1 LLRIVNE
8 ILMTFLS
15 KSRIQSG
22 QQCHR
27 RLWLELNQRERM
39 NWSPQAQSRLD
50 AGTQFGELAQSLLG
64 GGLLIR
70 PGHRELK
77 QALAETAAA
86 LTRPSAEVPRL
97 FEPAF
102 EHEGVRVRVDAL
114 ERSPDGDRLVE
125 VKSTTGVKESYLW
138 DCAIQTWVARGAGRP
153 IRSVGVGHINNR
165 FVYTTEGDY
174 GGLLTVTDITSEVEA
189 LVPLVPGV
197 VAELKQVIAGSEPAI
212 RTGAHCSSPYDCPF
226 MGHCSS
232 QEPPRPTYPVA
243 ILPRIGRLLERLTAL
258 GFDDLTQVPDEL
270 LDSELHKRVA
280 LASRTGMPWTSGQ
293 LPALLAALP
302 YPRHYLDFETVG
314 FVIPRWLGT
323 RPFQALPFQFSC
335 HTESADGQL
344 DHRGFL
350 DLSGAAP
357 MAGFVEAVLAAVGD
371 RGPIL
376 VWNRGFEAGVLRRLA
391 PSFPQHAA
399 AIEAAVDRM
408 VDLLPIYREHYYH
421 PGQMG
426 SWSIKA
432 VLPTVVPD
440 LDYTALSV
448 ADGQAA
454 QLAYQ
459 EAIEAKTTPERRAEI
474 RDQLERYC
482 ELDTLAMVRLVQHW
496 TR

>member
-1 LLRIVNE
+1 MSMRY
-8 ILMTFLS
+8 LS
-15 KSRIQSG
+15 KSRVQSG
-22 QQCHR
+22 RQCHR
-27 RLWLELNQRERM
+27 RLWLEVHRREGLA
-39 NWSPQAQSRLD
+39 WSPQAQAQLD
-50 AGTQFGELAQSLLG
+50 AGTRFGELAQALLG
-64 GGLLIR
+64 GGMLIHA
-70 PGHRELK
+70 GHREVE
-77 QALAETAAA
+77 QALADTAAA
-86 LTRPSAEVPRL
+86 VTLPPGEVPRL

-114 ERSPDGDRLVE
+114 ERGTDGDRLVE
-125 VKSTTGVKESYLW
+125 VKSTTRVKEPYLW

-153 IRSVGVGHINNR
+153 IRSVGVGHINNQ

-174 GGLLTVTDITSEVEA
+174 RGLLAVTDITAEVEA

-226 MGHCSS
+226 MDHCGS
-232 QEPPRPTYPVA
+232 QEPARPAFPLTV
-243 ILPRIGRLLERLTAL
+243 LPRVGKLLEQLTAL
-258 GFDDLTQVPDEL
+258 GFDDLTAVPDEL

-280 LASRTGMPWTSGQ
+280 LASRTGTPWTSGQ
-293 LPALLAALP
+293 LPALMSSLP

-335 HTESADGQL
+335 HTESADGRL
-344 DHRGFL
+344 EHSGFL
-350 DLSGAAP
+350 DLSGNAP

-399 AIEAAVDRM
+399 GIEAAADRM

-421 PGQMG
+421 PDQMG

-440 LDYTALSV
+440 LDYSSLAV

-459 EAIEAKTTPERRAEI
+459 EAIEANTTPERRAEI

-482 ELDTLAMVRLVQHW
+482 ELDTLAMVRLVQRW
-496 TR
+496 KR